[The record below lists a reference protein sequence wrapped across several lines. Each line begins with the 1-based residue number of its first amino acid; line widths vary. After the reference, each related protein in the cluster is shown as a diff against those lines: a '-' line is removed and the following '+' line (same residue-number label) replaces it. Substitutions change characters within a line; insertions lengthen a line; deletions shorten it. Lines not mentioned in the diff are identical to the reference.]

1 LTYYNTSKFFKISSR
16 LLLMKAHEKKEKKE
30 ITFQFAVALYKAMED
45 ANFNPTKLALEIGME
60 KSHMQ
65 LIANGKKNLTLSSQI
80 AIATGLGISYTQ
92 LAAYFDG
99 VTKADEKK
107 FIEYQKKQ
115 QALKAHNKKS

>member
-1 LTYYNTSKFFKISSR
+1 
-16 LLLMKAHEKKEKKE
+16 MKAHEKKEKKE
-30 ITFQFAVALYKAMED
+30 ITFQFAVALYKVMED
-45 ANFNPTKLALEIGME
+45 TNFNPTKLALEIGME

-80 AIATGLGISYTQ
+80 AIADGLGISYTQ